1 MNRKNFYDKSTK
13 QLYAEDPDVYA
24 QGSLRRSLTR
34 KAKLPPKAPVNN
46 DYLYKQANEKNL
58 FELNIDQVEQHEM
71 TGIFTQDSKINEY
84 PRVNSFYEKQ

>member
-1 MNRKNFYDKSTK
+1 MNSN
-13 QLYAEDPDVYA
+13 
-24 QGSLRRSLTR
+24 
-34 KAKLPPKAPVNN
+34 
-46 DYLYKQANEKNL
+46 YLYKQTNEKNI